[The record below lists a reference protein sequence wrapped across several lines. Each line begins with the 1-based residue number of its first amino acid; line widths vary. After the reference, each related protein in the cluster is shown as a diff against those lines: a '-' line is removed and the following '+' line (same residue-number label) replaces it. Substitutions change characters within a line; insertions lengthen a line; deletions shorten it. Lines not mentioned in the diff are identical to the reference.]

1 MPGKKA
7 PGGKVATALFCH
19 RMRIF
24 LIFFFFILPVL
35 AITQEIPPDLR
46 RKMEDMPADS
56 TIRMDQG
63 TLFYPEVPKGKIT
76 FSDGTSARF
85 TNLNF
90 SGDSL
95 FYTNPRG
102 TLSGKPLT
110 EIKEVAESMPKAG
123 EGSLIGGAA
132 GLVVGLL
139 TGILAYPENS
149 FWDTFNQLFSSE
161 EGPFPKISKRAIPL
175 IISITVAGTG
185 IGALEGARY
194 KRTVYER
201 VVPKS
206 PSILRSCLFPTI
218 TTGTCSPGRLPFNY
232 RQML

>member
-1 MPGKKA
+1 
-7 PGGKVATALFCH
+7 
-19 RMRIF
+19 
-24 LIFFFFILPVL
+24 
-35 AITQEIPPDLR
+35 
-46 RKMEDMPADS
+46 
-56 TIRMDQG
+56 MDQG

-95 FYTNPRG
+95 FYSNPRG
-102 TLSGKPLT
+102 TLTGKPLT

-194 KRTVYER
+194 KRTVYGGRAKVAVYPEILP
-201 VVPKS
+201 VS
-206 PSILRSCLFPTI
+206 DQHHGYLLTWSITF
-218 TTGTCSPGRLPFNY
+218 
-232 RQML
+232 